1 MPRTPFNV
9 TISAHRIFATCSLAL
24 AEVKKV
30 AKSRGVTIN
39 DIVLALSAGAL
50 RRYLIDHHA
59 LPGAPLIA
67 GVPASLRAPGDG
79 TLNNQV
85 VFSLSRLPT
94 DVPDPLPRLAAA
106 RLAAEEAKGLFADVR
121 DLLTTDISIAGAP
134 LIITALARLMAGA
147 RAYNAMQFFNV
158 VISNVPGP
166 REPMYCVGAP
176 ATHYFPVSIPF
187 HGCALNITVQSY
199 LDQLDFG
206 LIACSETVP
215 DAQRIADYIADDFEA
230 MRKANEALSGPD
242 AIQTIGLSTIVSP
255 RPGQEAARP
264 DRRNVETSPPKAD
277 PVSVLARN
285 IEALSRATEAISR
298 KLAKPSARAVSSKI
312 CQPNPRSP
320 QDDRKQAPLR
330 IQLSDHL
337 PRRRRLFNRPPERA
351 KPDTT

>member
-1 MPRTPFNV
+1 M
-9 TISAHRIFATCSLAL
+9 
-24 AEVKKV
+24 
-30 AKSRGVTIN
+30 
-39 DIVLALSAGAL
+39 LALSAGAL
-50 RRYLIDHHA
+50 RRYLIEHHA

-147 RAYNAMQFFNV
+147 RAYNVMRPFFNV

-230 MRKANEALSGPD
+230 MRKANEALSGTN
-242 AIQTIGLSTIVSP
+242 AIQAIG
-255 RPGQEAARP
+255 REAARP
-264 DRRNVETSPPKAD
+264 DRRNVETNPPKAD
-277 PVSVLARN
+277 SVSVLARN

-298 KLAKPSARAVSSKI
+298 KLAKPSARAVSSKTLPAKSKI
-312 CQPNPRSP
+312 APGRTKARSAANTAERPSAAETRAVQSATRAGKAGHDPAPPRG
-320 QDDRKQAPLR
+320 RRGAIRVERLLR
-330 IQLSDHL
+330 ARSD
-337 PRRRRLFNRPPERA
+337 N
-351 KPDTT
+351 DG